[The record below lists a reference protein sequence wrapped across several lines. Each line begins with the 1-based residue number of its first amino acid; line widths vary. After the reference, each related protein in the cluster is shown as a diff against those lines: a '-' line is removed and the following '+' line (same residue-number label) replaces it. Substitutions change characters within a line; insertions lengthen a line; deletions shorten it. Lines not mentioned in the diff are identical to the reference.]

1 MAAPLSC
8 DHCEELLA
16 DYLLHALE
24 PEAVQAVTEHLST
37 CERCRA
43 QLTASEAVL
52 DHLAQAVPQRPSCGA
67 RVAPAGSGRRRGLC
81 SRPQPQSPSAHTDGR
96 PGGHAGPSS

>member
-24 PEAVQAVTEHLST
+24 PEAV
-37 CERCRA
+37 
-43 QLTASEAVL
+43 
-52 DHLAQAVPQRPSCGA
+52 
-67 RVAPAGSGRRRGLC
+67 RR
-81 SRPQPQSPSAHTDGR
+81 
-96 PGGHAGPSS
+96 

>member
-24 PEAVQAVTEHLST
+24 PEAVQAVTEHFST
-37 CERCRA
+37 CARCRA

-52 DHLAQAVPQRPSCGA
+52 AHLAQGVPQRAPPSELGSRLLATAVEGA
-67 RVAPAGSGRRRGLC
+67 LFTA
-81 SRPQPQSPSAHTDGR
+81 SARR
-96 PGGHAGPSS
+96 PGAHPVGPAGPSS

>member
-8 DHCEELLA
+8 DHYEELLA

-24 PEAVQAVTEHLST
+24 PEAVQVVTEHLST
-37 CERCRA
+37 CARCWA

-52 DHLAQAVPQRPSCGA
+52 AHLLWLGWGDRQWDNGGCFTSM
-67 RVAPAGSGRRRGLC
+67 
-81 SRPQPQSPSAHTDGR
+81 SRALD
-96 PGGHAGPSS
+96 